1 MGLPETKTARFPEEN
16 RAVSKPVNQERC
28 LWAAKNVRQCEKS
41 GKACECAQR
50 DAPAGFLS
58 GFFHDYSSYSL
69 SGGSSRP
76 GPWRKH
82 LLKSG
87 AEGKCKKRLN
97 EGVFDGLPFAPCI
110 GMLKKQSVSAT
121 LKPVPF
127 LASPQFRLKCN
138 RFKGFIQT
146 PVENGGRG
154 HVAVAIL
161 PLKPILNGCDRCF
174 IDHGQT
180 ATMRV
185 PHADI
190 LFPRP

>member
-97 EGVFDGLPFAPCI
+97 EGVFDGLPFALCI
-110 GMLKKQSVSAT
+110 GMLKNKA
-121 LKPVPF
+121 
-127 LASPQFRLKCN
+127 LAR
-138 RFKGFIQT
+138 R
-146 PVENGGRG
+146 
-154 HVAVAIL
+154 
-161 PLKPILNGCDRCF
+161 
-174 IDHGQT
+174 
-180 ATMRV
+180 
-185 PHADI
+185 
-190 LFPRP
+190 